1 MIDDRYPDFPD
12 IVEAWIAED
21 PALDA
26 RIRCDVQ
33 LLGLTDAPRILHVT
47 HNMGGGVEQHVRFMT
62 ARRERRLASFGAQTL
77 GQAAI
82 GWSGSEGTA
91 SFAN

>member
-1 MIDDRYPDFPD
+1 MKVTAQQMIDDRYPDFPD
-12 IVEAWIAED
+12 IVDAWIAED

-47 HNMGGGVEQHVRFMT
+47 HNMGGGVGA
-62 ARRERRLASFGAQTL
+62 AR
-77 GQAAI
+77 
-82 GWSGSEGTA
+82 
-91 SFAN
+91 

>member
-12 IVEAWIAED
+12 IVDAWIAED

-33 LLGLTDAPRILHVT
+33 LLGLTDAPRVLHVT
-47 HNMGGGVEQHVRFMT
+47 HNMGGGVFLLGIWRPLVRKTVRFIWCSD
-62 ARRERRLASFGAQTL
+62 LGA
-77 GQAAI
+77 QAAI
-82 GWSGSEGTA
+82 G
-91 SFAN
+91 